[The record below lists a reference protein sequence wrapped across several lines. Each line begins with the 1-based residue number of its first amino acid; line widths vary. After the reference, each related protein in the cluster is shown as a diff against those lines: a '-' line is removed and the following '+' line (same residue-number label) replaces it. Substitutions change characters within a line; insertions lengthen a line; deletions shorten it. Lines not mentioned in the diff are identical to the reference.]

1 MIFFCRIYHQKNLT
15 GRHGVPSIRYEG
27 KVMDFLLYCCLKFSM
42 KMLMADFHETEKVV
56 ERRNICVCFFLD
68 QCKDFTSFPIRSV
81 FNNLQL
87 IIFSIYIYIVTFCY
101 PPLSWYMLFVQ
112 WPKKKCFLISANLH
126 CRNLVYC
133 KFMVSWIQKKNC
145 YISILFCI
153 EIYLNIQV
161 HLKINICY
169 ITSRRYRR

>member
-1 MIFFCRIYHQKNLT
+1 M
-15 GRHGVPSIRYEG
+15 PSIRYEG

-87 IIFSIYIYIVTFCY
+87 IIFSIYIYCHIL
-101 PPLSWYMLFVQ
+101 LSTSQ
-112 WPKKKCFLISANLH
+112 
-126 CRNLVYC
+126 LVYVVC
-133 KFMVSWIQKKNC
+133 PSDLKKNV
-145 YISILFCI
+145 F
-153 EIYLNIQV
+153 
-161 HLKINICY
+161 
-169 ITSRRYRR
+169 

>member
-15 GRHGVPSIRYEG
+15 GKHGVPSIRYEG
-27 KVMDFLLYCCLKFSM
+27 KVMYFLLYCCFKFSM

-87 IIFSIYIYIVTFCY
+87 IIFSIYIYCHIL
-101 PPLSWYMLFVQ
+101 LSTSPVGICCLSSDL
-112 WPKKKCFLISANLH
+112 KKKCFLISANLH

-133 KFMVSWIQKKNC
+133 KFMVSWIHKKNC

-153 EIYLNIQV
+153 EIYLDIQV